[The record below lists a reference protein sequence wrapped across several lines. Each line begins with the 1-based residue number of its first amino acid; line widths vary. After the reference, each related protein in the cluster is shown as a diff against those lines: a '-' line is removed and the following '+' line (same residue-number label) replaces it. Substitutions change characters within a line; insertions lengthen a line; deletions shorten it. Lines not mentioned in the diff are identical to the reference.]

1 MRKKYRYICC
11 GTAKITDKISNFR
24 LIGGNQLQNQSS
36 ILRVKIPNDLEL
48 VKYSCDN
55 YSTTEDARTLE
66 ELGCD
71 VMIRYNGQWII
82 RNDLRPLQ
90 LCDVYTEL
98 FTSAKDDNRLY
109 PTEEGYMDIQHYC
122 EYMNEL
128 SKKAK
133 ETSERAAELKSMLE
147 KSPVVYAEY
156 LKGASKEELIK
167 IIKMYIN
174 EKLGKELLF

>member
-11 GTAKITDKISNFR
+11 GTAKITDKICEFR
-24 LIGGNQLQNQSS
+24 LIGGSQLKNKSTV
-36 ILRVKIPNDLEL
+36 IRVEIPSDMEL
-48 VKYSCDN
+48 TKYSCDN
-55 YSTTEDARTLE
+55 YSTTEDTRTLE

-71 VMIRYNGQWII
+71 VMIRFNGKWLI
-82 RNDLRPLQ
+82 RNNLSSLQ

-98 FTSAKDDNRLY
+98 FINAKDDSRLY
-109 PTEEGYMDIQHYC
+109 PTKIGYMDIQHYR
-122 EYMNEL
+122 EYMDEL

-133 ETSERAAELKSMLE
+133 ETSERADELKTLLK

-156 LKGASKEELIK
+156 LNGASKEELIK
-167 IIKMYIN
+167 IIKLYVN